1 MKKNIAF
8 IGVFILVVL
17 LSSFLVSAVTGKIGN
32 GRMVLNM
39 EVGDTIERYVNV
51 INDNN
56 EPVNITI
63 FVTGDLKDDFNLEET
78 NFILEPNTEK
88 KVYFS
93 YKAKE
98 SGTYETKINIQFAP
112 LEGKNGVGLSST
124 VIIKVY
130 GQGDS
135 PDDTNT
141 SSDTNSENDT
151 GSVSVRPNI
160 GSVMGGNKESS
171 FKPIYLLGIST
182 VILLLVFLGLLY
194 FVYSKKARGVKGGV
208 ANNGNKIKKEIKK
221 WNTFKN

>member
-39 EVGDTIERYVNV
+39 EVGDSIERYVNV

-98 SGTYETKINIQFAP
+98 SGTYETKI
-112 LEGKNGVGLSST
+112 
-124 VIIKVY
+124 
-130 GQGDS
+130 
-135 PDDTNT
+135 
-141 SSDTNSENDT
+141 
-151 GSVSVRPNI
+151 
-160 GSVMGGNKESS
+160 
-171 FKPIYLLGIST
+171 
-182 VILLLVFLGLLY
+182 
-194 FVYSKKARGVKGGV
+194 
-208 ANNGNKIKKEIKK
+208 
-221 WNTFKN
+221 

>member
-39 EVGDTIERYVNV
+39 EVGDSIERYVNV

-88 KVYFS
+88 KAYFS

-141 SSDTNSENDT
+141 GSDTNSENN
-151 GSVSVRPNI
+151 SINISPNI
-160 GSVMGGNKESS
+160 GSVIKSDSESKS
-171 FKPIYLLGIST
+171 KPAYLYLLGIST
-182 VILLLVFLGLLY
+182 IVLLLVFLGLLY
-194 FVYSKKARGVKGGV
+194 FIYSKKARGVKGGV
-208 ANNGNKIKKEIKK
+208 ADNGNKIKKEIKK
-221 WNTFKN
+221 